1 MIRLFVNKHNDI
13 QSFYRKDNTMKLS
26 FRIVG
31 LIVLGLIIV
40 VGIIAYILV
49 SPFLLIVEIERYY
62 KKLGG

>member
-1 MIRLFVNKHNDI
+1 
-13 QSFYRKDNTMKLS
+13 MKLS